1 MGMRFVKRW
10 GWRAMAAACL
20 IGSPLAFAQ
29 EADVHVYLCISP
41 DGQKTYT
48 NTATSR
54 SCKRLDL
61 HPVVSVPA
69 PKRHKNPTTVRPASF
84 PSVSSNAQRER
95 DLDRRKILE
104 DELRFETEKLGKL
117 KAEYNNGEPERL
129 GSERNYARYQER
141 VARMREDIQRAEANI
156 NSLNRELALLKR

>member
-1 MGMRFVKRW
+1 MGMQLVKKW
-10 GWRAMAAACL
+10 VAYGGLLL
-20 IGSPLAFAQ
+20 IGSPSALAV
-29 EADVHVYLCISP
+29 ESDVHVYLCVGP
-41 DGQKTYT
+41 GGQKTYT

-69 PKRHKNPTTVRPASF
+69 PKRSSPRAASARPANF

-95 DLDRRKILE
+95 DRERRQILE
-104 DELRFETEKLGKL
+104 DELRFESEKLAKL
-117 KAEYNNGEPERL
+117 KTEYNNGQPERL

-141 VARMREDIQRAEANI
+141 VARMREDIQRAQANV
-156 NSLNRELALLKR
+156 NSLNRELALISR